1 MPKGNR
7 TKRKAKNRSKNWQAT
22 TKRRSKRHV
31 KTIRAGK
38 RGKKK

>member
-1 MPKGNR
+1 MAGNR
-7 TKRKAKNRSKNWQAT
+7 SKRKAKNRSKNWQAT
-22 TKRRSKRHV
+22 TKRRSKRHL

>member
-7 TKRKAKNRSKNWQAT
+7 TKRKVKNRSKNFQAT
-22 TKRRSKRHV
+22 SKRRTKRHL

-38 RGKKK
+38 RGKK